1 MKLFNDV
8 LGIHEKALAVRDR
21 RMEIIAGNIANA
33 DTPHFKAKDLD
44 FKSILAQSNATPMA
58 VTNTRHFETGDT
70 SGSSAIVYRIPYNA
84 AVDGNTVEMQVEQ
97 AKYGE
102 AAGDYQATLNF
113 LNSRIGGIRK
123 ALKGE

>member
-44 FKSILAQSNATPMA
+44 FKSILAQSNPTPMA
-58 VTNTRHFETGDT
+58 ATNTRHFETGDV

-123 ALKGE
+123 ALRGE

>member
-1 MKLFNDV
+1 MKLFGDV
-8 LGIHEKALAVRDR
+8 LGIHEQALAVRDR

-44 FKSILAQSNATPMA
+44 FKAILSETKGAPMA
-58 VTNTRHFETGDT
+58 ATNVRHFDTGATD
-70 SGSSAIVYRIPYNA
+70 GSSAIVYRIPYNA

-97 AKYGE
+97 ARYGE

-123 ALKGE
+123 ALRGE